1 MNESNHRRIETNLSR
16 YGVDNISKLP
26 WVQSKRLSAYEKK
39 RNFLGYYYK
48 KPEVHTIINGEDL
61 KIYRL
66 NKDVSDTWMNEYY
79 PLKAAKGTV
88 LAIGLVK
95 YDTIY
100 CMMTFKKSRDKRY
113 HAELSRMYM
122 LPGYYVKNGF
132 SILSKFASDYG
143 LYNIV
148 AYVNFCFDNFEDYE
162 EIGMK
167 SIRYNQR
174 KKWWWNGSN
183 FISDASRRQNNWY
196 ESEMIFSGYSSYHD
210 LGTAV
215 YEFK

>member
-1 MNESNHRRIETNLSR
+1 MITSNDKRSQTNLIR
-16 YGVDNISKLP
+16 YGTDNVSKLP
-26 WVQSKRLSAYEKK
+26 WVQSKRLSTYEKR

-48 KPEVHTIINGEDL
+48 KPEVHTVINGEDL

-66 NKDVSDTWMNEYY
+66 NKDVSDNWMNEYY

-95 YDTIY
+95 DNTIY
-100 CMMTFKKSRDKRY
+100 CMMTFRKSRDKRY
-113 HAELSRMYM
+113 YAELSRMYM

-148 AYVNFCFDNFEDYE
+148 AYVNSCFDDIEDYE
-162 EIGMK
+162 DIGMK
-167 SIRYNQR
+167 SNRDIQR

-183 FISDASRRQNNWY
+183 FISDASRRQSNLTV
-196 ESEMIFSGYSSYHD
+196 EDMINSGYSSYHD